1 MNAEARMTDMSES
14 DRDRGRTLG
23 AILVTQGRLAPADA
37 AQVQQF
43 ARKNG
48 LRFGEAAQRLNLL
61 TQQDIDVALAHQFN
75 YPVLARSASG
85 GVSDELVAGYN
96 PQSESVEPLRAL
108 RSQIVLRWLGQ
119 SSESRRVLTVVSS
132 ERGEGRSW
140 ITANLAI
147 VLAQIGY
154 RTLIIDTDLR
164 HSRQHQL
171 FNLPSSAGLS
181 ALLTGRA
188 GKEVVQRVHP
198 QLRLFV
204 LAAGAAPPNPQEL
217 LGRPVFDLVLS
228 TFANQYDVV
237 LLDTPAFSETA
248 DGLLLASISGAAL
261 VVTRRNHTKIAS
273 LHAAVQNLNQSGV
286 NIIGSVMNAC

>member
-1 MNAEARMTDMSES
+1 MSES
-14 DRDRGRTLG
+14 DRDRGRTIG

-48 LRFGEAAQRLNLL
+48 MRFGEAAQRLNLL

-75 YPVLARSASG
+75 YPVLARSANG

-96 PQSESVEPLRAL
+96 PQSEAVEPLRAL
-108 RSQIVLRWLGQ
+108 RSQLVLRWLGHN
-119 SSESRRVLTVVSS
+119 SETRRILTVVSS

-140 ITANLAI
+140 ITANLGI

-171 FNLPSSAGLS
+171 FNLPGSAGLS

-261 VVTRRNHTKIAS
+261 IVTRLNHTKIAS
-273 LHAAVQNLNQSGV
+273 LHAAVQNLTQSGV

>member
-1 MNAEARMTDMSES
+1 MSES

-48 LRFGEAAQRLNLL
+48 MRFGEAAQRLNLL

-261 VVTRRNHTKIAS
+261 IVTRRNHTKIAS
-273 LHAAVQNLNQSGV
+273 LHAAVQHLIQSGV
-286 NIIGSVMNAC
+286 NIIGSVVNAC

>member
-48 LRFGEAAQRLNLL
+48 MRFGEAAQRLNLL

-248 DGLLLASISGAAL
+248 DGLLLSSISGAAL
-261 VVTRRNHTKIAS
+261 VVTRRNHTKLAS

>member
-48 LRFGEAAQRLNLL
+48 MRFGEAAQRLNLL

>member
-1 MNAEARMTDMSES
+1 MNAEARMTNKPES
-14 DRDRGRTLG
+14 DRDRGRSIG
-23 AILVTQGRLAPADA
+23 AILITQGRLAPADA
-37 AQVQQF
+37 VQIQQF
-43 ARKNG
+43 ALKNQ

-61 TQQDIDVALAHQFN
+61 TQRDIDVALAQQFN
-75 YPVLARSASG
+75 YPVLARGVNG

-96 PQSESVEPLRAL
+96 PQSKSVEPLRAL
-108 RSQIVLRWLGQ
+108 RSQIVLRWLSQ
-119 SSESRRVLTVVSS
+119 SSENRRVLSVVSS

-171 FNLPSSAGLS
+171 FNLQNTAGLS

-204 LAAGAAPPNPQEL
+204 LPAGAAPPNPQEL
-217 LGRPVFDLVLS
+217 LGRPVYDLVLN

-237 LLDTPAFSETA
+237 LLDTPAFSESA
-248 DGLLLASISGAAL
+248 DGLLLASTSGAAL
-261 VVTRRNHTKIAS
+261 FVTRRNHTKVAS
-273 LHAAVQNLNQSGV
+273 AHAAVQSLTQSGV
-286 NIIGSVMNAC
+286 TIIGSVMNAC

>member
-1 MNAEARMTDMSES
+1 MSES

>member
-48 LRFGEAAQRLNLL
+48 MRFGEAAQRLNLL

-237 LLDTPAFSETA
+237 LLDTPASSETA